1 MSRAP
6 RQPTRATVLQNSLS
20 TLRAAG
26 ASPEALEAI
35 ERDAAEAKRQ
45 ASEARPL
52 GARLDAAA
60 ARARKAAASVEKA
73 EAAVE
78 AAMARRATAIAEEA
92 AAQVELASAREAA
105 AEEAA
110 EVPLTV
116 QAVIDGARDLLGRL
130 ERSRVLDPIT
140 GGPPE
145 AVLEAMRALSSALDA
160 TGPGEET
167 DMEDE
172 DSCAAEGPHPPGRA
186 AAASDASGGER
197 ARSNRAAPY

>member
-1 MSRAP
+1 
-6 RQPTRATVLQNSLS
+6 
-20 TLRAAG
+20 
-26 ASPEALEAI
+26 
-35 ERDAAEAKRQ
+35 
-45 ASEARPL
+45 
-52 GARLDAAA
+52 
-60 ARARKAAASVEKA
+60 
-73 EAAVE
+73 
-78 AAMARRATAIAEEA
+78 MARRATAIAEEA

-145 AVLEAMRALSSALDA
+145 AVLEAMSALSSALDA

-172 DSCAAEGPHPPGRA
+172 DSSAAEGPPPPGRA
-186 AAASDASGGER
+186 AASSEASGWER